1 MVDLNLSRGIRGEG
15 MLRGEERLLWS
26 SVSLMY
32 VRHRIQRTAHKSWCL
47 LDRCCG
53 KSGFDED
60 VFDEQ
65 MRKSDA
71 MALKKSKASTGKTSD
86 GAEKHVA
93 TEQPNANSSA
103 RMSLDTN
110 VKSRASLDE
119 ANRKEVVTEQPK
131 AEPATQMSETR
142 GRDAPGG
149 GEQSVAANTT
159 TQASAASTKPQPV

>member
-1 MVDLNLSRGIRGEG
+1 
-15 MLRGEERLLWS
+15 
-26 SVSLMY
+26 
-32 VRHRIQRTAHKSWCL
+32 
-47 LDRCCG
+47 
-53 KSGFDED
+53 
-60 VFDEQ
+60 

-142 GRDAPGG
+142 GRDAPGD